1 MGRKLFLFLSIL
13 SAHLLL
19 SHHLLAQE
27 PIEELRLTLEQNYPA
42 PEGTEAEKARLD
54 ALAGYLESREV
65 PTERA
70 PVSTGPTVH
79 TFAEYL
85 LASPRMVNSA
95 TLTILVP
102 MSAPTESLLA
112 GAEAAER
119 SVARGEPVPVLFLGG
134 SGRDEVGPAWVATR
148 ISGLPGERQVAVL
161 DFDRVERGMLVEGG
175 TAGDVTPFYMLQA
188 VRAISTQELRFGI
201 AGNRLQL
208 ARLGLSVPEQPVGH
222 LLGRGVPAIQI
233 GNATGAGLA
242 RWLSALLFGDREPV
256 ERSILVERLLE
267 LPALLPPDAEWE
279 RNYAVLQSG
288 PLYLLLGEGEL
299 LGIGGV
305 VLLSILLYAVSKPMR
320 VRRYART
327 MQKNDWHLPFLYGAI
342 TVYLFFATM
351 LIDTIAAVRSFPSLW
366 TYAPVITFAAKLLIA
381 ITLFGLS
388 HEALRKALFSQNS
401 SFYSGWALFLHL
413 LALIVLLFFNL
424 ALSFYFVWTFALAF
438 FFSYVRFP
446 WLKRLMFTLSLLP
459 PVLFVFTV
467 LEREETRIARVLIS
481 SPTEAT
487 LLISLI
493 LLPYLLMLFRLDLLR
508 RAPQGRRMARHTLFR
523 RWTTAL
529 LGLSGLAVLILYDPF
544 GAADPVPV
552 TIEEQIGGEHTLSV
566 SAPRPV
572 KEAVVRVE
580 GVTELRWPERQREFS
595 LELREPPEPLSMEL
609 ERREFLGRTR
619 FLYRISSI
627 EGIRSFKANLVG
639 VENLVI
645 HESEFPVLER
655 EGEVRLVVGENP
667 PNPLLIDI
675 VVEGNV
681 PPNLKVTAVMARPIS
696 PVGISSGEAI
706 SVSASTAV
714 ETVLEAPAE

>member
-1 MGRKLFLFLSIL
+1 MGRKLLLFLSIV
-13 SAHLLL
+13 STHLLL
-19 SHHLLAQE
+19 ANYLPAQE
-27 PIEELRLTLEQNYPA
+27 PIELLRRALEENLPA
-42 PEGTEAEKARLD
+42 PEGTEAERARLD
-54 ALAGYLESREV
+54 ALAGYLERQEV

-85 LASPRMVNSA
+85 LANPRVVNSA

-102 MSAPTESLLA
+102 LNAPIESLLA
-112 GAEAAER
+112 GAEAAQR
-119 SVARGEPVPVLFLGG
+119 SVARGEPLPVLFLGG
-134 SGRDEVGPAWVATR
+134 AERDEVGPAWVANR

-161 DFDRVERGMLVEGG
+161 AFERVERGMLVEAG
-175 TAGDVTPFYMLQA
+175 TAGDVTPFYMLKA
-188 VRAISTQELRFGI
+188 VRDISTEELRFGI

-208 ARLGLSVPEQPVGH
+208 ARLGLSVPEQPVGN
-222 LLGRGVPAIQI
+222 LLRRGVPAIQI

-242 RWLSALLFGDREPV
+242 RWLAALLFSDRDPR
-256 ERSILVERLLE
+256 ERSVLVEKLLE
-267 LPALLPPDAEWE
+267 LPSLLPPEEEWE

-288 PLYLLLGEGEL
+288 PLYLLLGESEL

-305 VLLSILLYAVSKPMR
+305 VLISILLYAVSRPMR

-342 TVYLFFATM
+342 TVYLFLATM
-351 LIDTIAAVRSFPSLW
+351 LIDTIAVVRSFPSLW

-446 WLKRLMFTLSLLP
+446 WLKRLMFTFSLLP
-459 PVLFVFTV
+459 PIFFVFSV
-467 LEREETRIARVLIS
+467 LEREENRIARVLIS

-544 GAADPVPV
+544 GPADPVPV
-552 TIEEQIGGEHTLSV
+552 VIEERIEEEHTLSV

-572 KEAVVRVE
+572 HDAEVRVE
-580 GVTELRWPERQREFS
+580 GNARLSWPERQREFS
-595 LELREPPEPLSMEL
+595 LELQEPPEPLSLEL

-619 FLYRISSI
+619 FLYRINSI
-627 EGIRSFKANLVG
+627 EEIRSFRANLVG

-655 EGEVRLVVGENP
+655 EGEVRLIVGENP

-681 PPNLKVTAVMARPIS
+681 PPDLEISAVMARPIS
-696 PVGISSGEAI
+696 PIGISSSEAI
-706 SVSASTAV
+706 SVSASTTLK
-714 ETVLEAPAE
+714 TVLEAPEG